1 MLRVA
6 DMEDEIIRYYDPLG
20 TNRGSVMSFIL
31 LYLYDS
37 MCHME
42 EDRGGNK
49 LRYGCLDFH

>member
-20 TNRGSVMSFIL
+20 TNRRSVMSFIL